1 MNNLIRT
8 IKTTFLENSPE
19 SVLTRNVA
27 SLKPVDIIDQDSF
40 VSYLTHKEPLCN
52 NNEEAG
58 IIYQNMMESIRS
70 SQGAALGIASARD
83 LLKLPLIFTK
93 EKDVLRMYNHQ
104 PVCRYE
110 QFLNWRMLSF
120 KIGEDILTSAFI
132 ADKEFAV
139 PYDRQIFDWKLLI
152 SNDNERLSSI
162 LSNGISENHYHLK
175 GSAPHFDL
183 SWLSLMNVVI
193 DRDDE
198 IAKLKKSWKKLYP
211 QLEIQ
216 AGSSVLFNM
225 EEKLVIA
232 AAIRYYFYL
241 KFAISKGTF
250 SKNELD
256 EASEWLD
263 KSINVLLKPSKTP
276 FDFQLFKLELSG
288 RINSLKAQLLINI
301 KTSGS
306 PLIFEKWQSADYFI
320 SFPSKVEAYE
330 YWAKDKE
337 EEPYKGNRILSGE
350 RRYQYLVFK
359 DLYNDTLSEQEA
371 SWFYAYQLIKIQ
383 FRSEFVQI
391 NDHVGFHNFAMYQ
404 NRKTY
409 FIKKNSIYEEGLYNL
424 AINSVLTDEYVKNLE
439 CRIGP
444 ENSASDYSKEISMID
459 KYVSNKLFYGNQDAL
474 DSIKTNSRVDDK
486 YFYTVHFIKLE
497 DEIVKKEKT
506 KRTEIQALSK
516 VSWQCRNYEVRS
528 SVEKQAKALGM
539 LRKASTKT
547 AHRILGIDAAN
558 FEIGCRP
565 EVFAHAFRYLRSKQT
580 SEQAYLFGKEV
591 NDRIGV
597 TIHAGED
604 FIDVIDGLRAIAEA
618 IRFLELSQGDR
629 IGHALALGIDPI
641 EYYESKA
648 WELPTRKQDALDNCV
663 WLFAMLRKYGIV
675 TVKLHEHLRKLIMD
689 LASMIYGNKLNILTI
704 TPELLYDAWKLR
716 GDNPELYL
724 DYKNHDFS
732 KGMHGIEIKKPL
744 AVHPWDSFGS
754 GFLES
759 DEKSLRDRLEVGYL
773 NYLYHYDYD
782 TKMNGYQTYTMR
794 VDKEYAEVVDKI
806 QYSIQKEVSRRNIGI
821 ETNPSSNYVIGN
833 FKRYAKHPIL
843 RFNNHGISDYSYKEQ
858 KNLQLFVSINTD
870 DQGVFGTYLENEY
883 ALMALALEKEK
894 DEQGNPKYT
903 KTQIYE
909 WIDKVREMGNE
920 QSFINRIR
928 RTR

>member
-8 IKTTFLENSPE
+8 IKTIFLENSPE
-19 SVLTRNVA
+19 SVLAQNSA
-27 SLKPVDIIDQDSF
+27 YKPYRVGINEESF
-40 VSYLTHKEPLCN
+40 ISYLTHKEPLHN

-58 IIYQNMMESIRS
+58 LVYQNMMESIRNS
-70 SQGAALGIASARD
+70 KEVALGTASSRD
-83 LLKLPLIFTK
+83 VLMLPLLFTK
-93 EKDVLRMYNHQ
+93 EKNVLCMQNHQ

-110 QFLNWRMLSF
+110 QVLNWRMLSF
-120 KIGEDILTSAFI
+120 KIGEDLLTTSFL
-132 ADKEFAV
+132 ADKEMIA
-139 PYDRQIFDWKLLI
+139 PYDRQIFDWKPLI
-152 SNDNERLSSI
+152 ANDNERLASI
-162 LSNGISENHYHLK
+162 ISKGISENHYHLK
-175 GSAPHFDL
+175 GSAPHFEL
-183 SWLSLMNVVI
+183 SWLSLMNSVLH
-193 DRDDE
+193 REDE
-198 IAKLKKSWKKLYP
+198 IKTLIKSGNKLNPQIDIYSNTSKL
-211 QLEIQ
+211 L
-216 AGSSVLFNM
+216 SL
-225 EEKLVIA
+225 EEKLVTA
-232 AAIRYYFYL
+232 AAIRYYFYV
-241 KFAISKGTF
+241 KYAFQVGKYSQD
-250 SKNELD
+250 ELIED
-256 EASEWLD
+256 AKWLS
-263 KSINVLLKPSKTP
+263 KSIEALLSFTKTAYDLDNFKIELNSRISTVLTILR
-276 FDFQLFKLELSG
+276 LNLSIEG
-288 RINSLKAQLLINI
+288 APKV
-301 KTSGS
+301 
-306 PLIFEKWQSADYFI
+306 FEKWQGADYFI
-320 SFPSKVEAYE
+320 KFPSKIEAYE
-330 YWAKDKE
+330 HWSKDKE
-337 EEPYKGNRILSGE
+337 SDYIYKGNRILSGE

-359 DLYNDTLSEQEA
+359 DLYNNGLSELEA
-371 SWFYAYQLIKIQ
+371 SWFYAYQLIKLQ

-409 FIKKNSIYEEGLYNL
+409 FIPKKSIYEEGLYNL
-424 AINSVLTDEYVKNLE
+424 AINSVLEDEYVQSLE

-444 ENSASDYSKEISMID
+444 ENTVSEYSKEISAID
-459 KYVSNKLFYGNQDAL
+459 NYVSNKLFFGKQETFDA
-474 DSIKTNSRVDDK
+474 SGSQKKSDDK
-486 YFYTVHFIKLE
+486 YFYTVHFIKLG
-497 DEIVKKEKT
+497 DECIKEENN
-506 KRTEIQALSK
+506 KRKAIKVFSK
-516 VSWQCRNYEVRS
+516 VSYHCRNYQVRKT
-528 SVEKQAKALGM
+528 VENQAKALAT
-539 LRKASTKT
+539 LRKSSTKT

-565 EVFAHAFRYLRSKQT
+565 EVFSQAFRYLRAKQT
-580 SEQAYLFGKEV
+580 TEASYLLGREV

-597 TIHAGED
+597 TFHAGED
-604 FIDVIDGLRAIAEA
+604 FIDIVDGLRAIVEA

-629 IGHALALGIDPI
+629 LGHALALGIDPN

-648 WELPTRKQDALDNCV
+648 WELPTRKQDALDNSV

-732 KGMHGIEIKKPL
+732 KGMHGIAIKKPL
-744 AVHPWDSFGS
+744 AVHPWDSFGI

-773 NYLYHYDYD
+773 NYLYHYDYE

-883 ALMALALEKEK
+883 AFMALALEKEK

-920 QSFINRIR
+920 QSFKNRLKRI
-928 RTR
+928 